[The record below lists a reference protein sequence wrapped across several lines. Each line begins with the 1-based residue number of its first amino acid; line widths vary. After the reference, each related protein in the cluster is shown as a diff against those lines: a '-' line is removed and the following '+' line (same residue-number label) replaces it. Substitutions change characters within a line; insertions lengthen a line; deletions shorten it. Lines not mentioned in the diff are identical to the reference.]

1 MIPAYHVTD
10 LSFSYGRGPAL
21 EVPDMKVPA
30 GEIVAIVGP
39 NGSGKTTLLHLLA
52 FIFQPQAG
60 TVRFFGDKSSKGNVL
75 SFRRRVGLLLQQ
87 PYLFST
93 TVLENVMWG
102 LKVRGVPTQLARE
115 RAVAALNQVNL
126 SGFEGRRA
134 RSLSGGESQAVALAR
149 ALVLEPEVLLLDEP
163 SNHLDRARVQRTE
176 EIFLEANRRHGKTV
190 LFTTHDLLQGRK
202 LADRVLSI
210 FRGKPAPSSSENLF
224 QGRIL
229 ADGVHFDTGALV
241 IPLSSPA
248 TGGSYVSID
257 PSKIT
262 LLRDDFDGPDQ
273 SALVGRVVGLHE
285 ENGKIRVEVSAGER
299 IHVLVDG
306 AGWVGQPFELGQR
319 VRLGLDENAVT
330 VFP

>member
-10 LSFSYGRGPAL
+10 LSFSYGNGPAL
-21 EVPDMKVPA
+21 EVTDMKVPA

-60 TVRFFGDKSSKGNVL
+60 TIRFFGDKSGKGNLL

-87 PYLFST
+87 PYLFRT

-102 LKVRGVPTQLARE
+102 LKVRGVPTRLARE
-115 RAVAALNQVNL
+115 KAAEALKQVDL
-126 SGFEGRRA
+126 AGFEERRA

-176 EIFLEANRRHGKTV
+176 EIFIEANRRYGKTV
-190 LFTTHDLLQGRK
+190 LFTTHDLVQGRK
-202 LADRVLSI
+202 LADHVLSI
-210 FRGKPAPSSSENLF
+210 FHGKPASSSSENLF
-224 QGRIL
+224 QGRVL
-229 ADGVHFDTGALV
+229 GDGAHFDTGGLV
-241 IPLSSPA
+241 IPLSSAA
-248 TGGSYVSID
+248 TTGSYVSID
-257 PSKIT
+257 PTKIT
-262 LLRDDFDGPDQ
+262 LLRDDFDGAEQ
-273 SALVGRVVGLHE
+273 NALVGRVVGLHE
-285 ENGKIRVEVSAGER
+285 ENGKIRVEVAAGEK

-306 AGWVGQPFELGQR
+306 GAWLGRPFELGQR
-319 VRLGLDENAVT
+319 VRLRLDENAVT
-330 VFP
+330 VLP